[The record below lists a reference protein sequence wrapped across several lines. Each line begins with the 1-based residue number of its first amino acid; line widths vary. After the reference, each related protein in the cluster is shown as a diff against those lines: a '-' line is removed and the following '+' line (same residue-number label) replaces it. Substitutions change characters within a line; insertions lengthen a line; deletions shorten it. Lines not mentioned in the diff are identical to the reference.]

1 VKIKRLLSIHLI
13 FIVLLSSLGFNKNF
27 SSDESGI
34 QTQQHLVAGTQL
46 AEDAQDAIQVF
57 RETLKITV
65 SAESKSASFN
75 LFQDSGRLIFTVIR
89 YAKYNSYLLSQL
101 SKNPSEKL
109 FLEFRSL
116 LI

>member
-1 VKIKRLLSIHLI
+1 MGYTKS
-13 FIVLLSSLGFNKNF
+13 F
-27 SSDESGI
+27 SSVEAGI
-34 QTQQHLVAGTQL
+34 QTQQHLASETQL

-65 SAESKSASFN
+65 SAETKSASFN

-89 YAKYNSYLLSQL
+89 CAKYNSYLLSQL

>member
-1 VKIKRLLSIHLI
+1 MGYNKG
-13 FIVLLSSLGFNKNF
+13 LSSG
-27 SSDESGI
+27 DTVI
-34 QTQQHLVAGTQL
+34 QTQQHLVTGPQL

-65 SAESKSASFN
+65 PSETKSASFN
-75 LFQDSGRLIFTVIR
+75 LFQNSGRLIFTIAR
-89 YAKYNSYLLSQL
+89 NAKYNSYLLSQL
-101 SKNPSEKL
+101 SQGSSEKL